1 MAIDADLNGKQ
12 IPQRPGSRSAK
23 LRVLERIATK
33 KDKNKYKQEIQK

>member
-23 LRVLERIATK
+23 LRNDGDCTASTQQLS
-33 KDKNKYKQEIQK
+33 N